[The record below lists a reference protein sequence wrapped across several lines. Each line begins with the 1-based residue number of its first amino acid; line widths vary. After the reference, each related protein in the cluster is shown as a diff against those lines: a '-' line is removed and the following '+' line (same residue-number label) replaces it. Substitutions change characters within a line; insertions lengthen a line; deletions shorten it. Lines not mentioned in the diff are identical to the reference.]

1 MPKYEPNKWNKNPF
15 IRESHNC
22 YSYFLNKIS
31 KKNGN
36 KCKKK
41 IKSNKFKKKHMKIK
55 ISSKLPC
62 SPCQRPYPGVYINE
76 NISNKNLNCKDITR
90 KVLKDNKNII
100 LKPKNSKT
108 CPKKQYERILIVY
121 PNKDY
126 HFVRVDN
133 DGNMSHKDGV
143 KKVSRYIK
151 TYQNKNN
158 KVKKYKLNRKNLKI
172 FEKLGG
178 KICQSF
184 CVPDLP
190 NKLNYKTNFYKNND
204 CPLSKNKDQ
213 IDKKN
218 IKDKRLYYYFKYL
231 EDPKKYKNN
240 KYLKNYIS

>member
-1 MPKYEPNKWNKNPF
+1 MPKYEPNKWNKDLNL
-15 IRESHNC
+15 RESHNC

-31 KKNGN
+31 KKSVNE
-36 KCKKK
+36 CKKK
-41 IKSNKFKKKHMKIK
+41 LKSKNYEKKSMKITK
-55 ISSKLPC
+55 ILPC
-62 SPCQRPYPGVYINE
+62 SPCKRPHPGVFSKE
-76 NISNKNLNCKDITR
+76 NLYNKNLNCKDITR
-90 KVLKDNKNII
+90 KVLNDNKLVK
-100 LKPKNSKT
+100 LKQKNSKK
-108 CPKKQYERILIVY
+108 CPKKHYEGILIVY

-143 KKVSRYIK
+143 QKVSRYLKILDS
-151 TYQNKNN
+151 KNN

-172 FEKLGG
+172 YEKLGG

-204 CPLSKNKDQ
+204 CPISKNKDQ

-231 EDPKKYKNN
+231 ENPKKYKNN
-240 KYLKNYIS
+240 KYIKNYIS

>member
-1 MPKYEPNKWNKNPF
+1 MSLKAGGF
-15 IRESHNC
+15 IFIFS
-22 YSYFLNKIS
+22 SPSGAGKTTLVKLVTK
-31 KKNGN
+31 KKNFLT
-36 KCKKK
+36 
-41 IKSNKFKKKHMKIK
+41 S
-55 ISSKLPC
+55 ISHT
-62 SPCQRPYPGVYINE
+62 
-76 NISNKNLNCKDITR
+76 TR
-90 KVLKDNKNII
+90 KPRSNEK
-100 LKPKNSKT
+100 
-108 CPKKQYERILIVY
+108 EG
-121 PNKDY
+121 KDY